1 MAEEESNQE
10 EVIIIEDSDK
20 KTEKQENKTSEE
32 EGNNKKLLL
41 IAGGVVALLVIILIV
56 VIALLLLE
64 KKEKPKENF
73 SQLSEK
79 FTKTDIPKIKPS
91 NIENMIA
98 KANYLYSS
106 GNRKKALK
114 LYSKIANYNES
125 LSKYNLGVAQLS
137 NKQYKIAFESFK
149 SAIKN
154 GEHICV
160 SAINAAVCAR
170 YLKADANF
178 HYYIDL
184 AESYLPKEINSKLY
198 SYYFTLIKYYKEDY
212 FQTLTSLKH
221 RSSDEYSQE
230 QNSLEAKVYTLFH
243 NYSKAID
250 KLEANKNDDDVLSLA
265 LLYANIGEL
274 RIAQRYAKK
283 AILQGKNPLV
293 SQLALAYI
301 ELKNKEIGSASELLK
316 KLDNKY
322 GSKIYDTFPIHILLK
337 ESLFDTKMAQKYYRK
352 TLMNSQNINF
362 QKIFYFSP
370 YKAFNANRTISYIR
384 KGNANIYIDDIQ
396 SAKNYLKKSLKTS
409 NVNYIIVDAIQKAIS
424 HKLRDANTILLKAHK
439 NFPKHTILNY
449 NLALTYAQLGDIENA
464 HTYFLQSYYQ
474 DASNYLSGIYAVMC
488 EKILGINNPKLLGII
503 KQNLADEDDTE
514 KIALYRTLIHYLEN
528 NFIGA
533 SRWLNE
539 DQSERPLNL
548 VLKTLIA
555 QGIAHQQAAQLYA
568 EKLTYH
574 LPNDI
579 LTHLIYIDTHYN
591 RSGDIAYVKNALNYL
606 RKQTFSY
613 QDLFYGANITREL
626 YTQMGLITGKMYDL
640 TTLLEN
646 KLDSSLDEN
655 IDLIKSLALAYLY
668 NKEFEKAYLLYNQL
682 IDEYKIR
689 DSRTLFLGAVASIG
703 AEHHANALALLELAK
718 IKNSKNYES
727 RYALGLL
734 YMETRNS
741 NGASIQFANIGN
753 GFKSHFFEFEI
764 DTQKLL
770 FEKNHIKSKKAIH

>member
-1 MAEEESNQE
+1 MAEEENNQE
-10 EVIIIEDSDK
+10 EVIIIEDGDD
-20 KTEKQENKTSEE
+20 EAEQPENETSEKE
-32 EGNNKKLLL
+32 VDNKKLLM
-41 IAGGVVALLVIILIV
+41 IAGGVVALLLIILII
-56 VIALLLLE
+56 VIILLLLE
-64 KKEKPKENF
+64 KKEKPKERF
-73 SQLSEK
+73 SQFSEK
-79 FTKTDIPKIKPS
+79 FTKTEIPKIEPS

-106 GNRKKALK
+106 GNREKALK

-149 SAIKN
+149 SAIEN

-160 SAINAAVCAR
+160 SAINAAVCSK
-170 YLKADANF
+170 YLKDNANF

-184 AESYLPKEINSKLY
+184 AESYLPREINSKLY
-198 SYYFTLIKYYKEDY
+198 SYYYTLIKYYKEDY
-212 FQTLTSLKH
+212 FQTLTSLKY

-230 QNSLEAKVYTLFH
+230 QNNLEATVYTLFH

-250 KLEANKNDDDVLSLA
+250 KLETNKNDTDALSLA

-274 RIAQRYAKK
+274 RIAQRYAQK
-283 AILQGKNPLV
+283 AMLQGSSPLV
-293 SQLALAYI
+293 SQLTLAYI
-301 ELKNKEIGSASELLK
+301 ELKSEQIGSAAELLQTLQK
-316 KLDNKY
+316 KY
-322 GSKIYDTFPIHILLK
+322 ESKMHDTFPLHVLLK
-337 ESLFDTKMAQKYYRK
+337 ESLFNTKTAQKYYREN
-352 TLMNSQNINF
+352 LMRSQNVNY

-384 KGNANIYIDDIQ
+384 KGNANIYIDDIE
-396 SAKNYLKKSLKTS
+396 SAQNYLKKSLKTS

-424 HKLRDANTILLKAHK
+424 HKLRDANTILLNAHK
-439 NFPKHTILNY
+439 KFPKHTILNY

-464 HTYFLQSYYQ
+464 YTYFLKSYYQ

-488 EKILGINNPKLLGII
+488 ERILGISNPKLLGIL

-514 KIALYRTLIHYLEN
+514 NFALYRTLIHYLEN

-548 VLKTLIA
+548 VLKTLIS
-555 QGIAHQQAAQLYA
+555 QGIGRKKSAQFYA

-579 LTHLIYIDTHYN
+579 LTHLIYVDTHYN
-591 RSGDIAYVKNALNYL
+591 TSSDVAYVKNTLKYL
-606 RKQTFSY
+606 RKQTFNY

-646 KLDSSLDEN
+646 KLNSSLEEN

-668 NKEFEKAYLLYNQL
+668 SKEFEKAYLLYNQL

-689 DSRTLFLGAVASIG
+689 DSKTLFLGAVASTG

-718 IKNSKNYES
+718 IKNTKNYES

-734 YMETRNS
+734 YMEARNS
-741 NGASIQFANIGN
+741 NGASIQFSNIGN
-753 GFKSHFFEFEI
+753 GFTSHFFDFKI

-770 FEKNHIKSKKAIH
+770 FEKNQSKKHTLK